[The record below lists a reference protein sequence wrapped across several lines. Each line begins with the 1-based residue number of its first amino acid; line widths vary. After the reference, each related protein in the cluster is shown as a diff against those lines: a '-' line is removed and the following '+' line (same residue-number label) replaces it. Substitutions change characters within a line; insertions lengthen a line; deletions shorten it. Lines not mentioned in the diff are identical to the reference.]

1 MLARAA
7 VGAVRRVE
15 AGELGVEALDLA
27 RKVCVGV
34 LVSHARHVLAVEL
47 TARAVAR
54 RRGAQRQV
62 GTRFEGRS
70 LGWFELAG
78 SDAREGEQG
87 GEERAV
93 GHGSVAETGGGRDRS
108 RSRLVSSEVRR
119 AIEVWVAAVLVGCG
133 APTFDAADPVADAS
147 TGEVHVEAEGEEED
161 ASSSSDDG
169 STRDEPSHASTCG
182 DASVLLCE
190 DFDDPEAPLLGW
202 ARWVTSTA
210 ALLRVRDTAAVSA
223 PASLEV
229 HIDDADRLRVARA
242 YRGVDVPPAIVDV
255 TFSLRVA
262 PTCFDGGAP
271 VELAQ
276 VGVAAVEDPWALQLV
291 ATRGRVVV
299 RTPLTLGSAVL
310 DDDAWHDV
318 HIELDPIAGTIAV
331 ALDDKRFASDALP
344 SAGGRL
350 GLELGPRREA
360 TESGA
365 CTMHVDDVFVAVRDV
380 SR

>member
-1 MLARAA
+1 MH
-7 VGAVRRVE
+7 GAVDHGPVLSSAESRHVE
-15 AGELGVEALDLA
+15 AGELGRAE
-27 RKVCVGV
+27 
-34 LVSHARHVLAVEL
+34 VEL
-47 TARAVAR
+47 VRS
-54 RRGAQRQV
+54 
-62 GTRFEGRS
+62 RFEGCV
-70 LGWFELAG
+70 LGWFEVAG
-78 SDAREGEQG
+78 SDAREGEQS
-87 GEERAV
+87 GEQRAV
-93 GHGSVAETGGGRDRS
+93 VHGSVAGSIDRGD
-108 RSRLVSSEVRR
+108 RTCPRLVSARVRCPMDL
-119 AIEVWVAAVLVGCG
+119 WVAAVLAGCG
-133 APTFDAADPVADAS
+133 APMADDVDPVADAS
-147 TGEVHVEAEGEEED
+147 TGEVVDVAADVDG
-161 ASSSSDDG
+161 SSSNGSDEGSTSDDPMRV
-169 STRDEPSHASTCG
+169 SACG

-210 ALLRVRDTAAVSA
+210 AILGIRDTTAVSA

-229 HIDDADRLRVARA
+229 HIDDADHLRVARA
-242 YRGVDVPPAIVDV
+242 YRGVDIPPEVVDV

-299 RTPLTLGSAVL
+299 RTPLTVGSAAL

-331 ALDDKRFASDALP
+331 ALDDKRFVAAAAASLP
-344 SAGGRL
+344 RTGGLL

-360 TESGA
+360 TERGA
-365 CTMHVDDVFVAVRDV
+365 CTMHVDDVRVALRRDALTED
-380 SR
+380 